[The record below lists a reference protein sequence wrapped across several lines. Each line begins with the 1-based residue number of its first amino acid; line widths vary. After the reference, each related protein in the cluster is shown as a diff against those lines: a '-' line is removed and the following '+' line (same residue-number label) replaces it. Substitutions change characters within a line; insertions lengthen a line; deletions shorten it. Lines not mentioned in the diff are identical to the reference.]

1 MEKALF
7 WSSHN
12 HLSCVA
18 PTSNLIYKKYGMKC
32 NSPLGQCLL
41 TLPPGKPGTQ
51 LVSCLRTLLYCLIF
65 FFFLKKSSAGFDI
78 PPVPEN
84 SSKILT
90 GCKRKREE
98 PFSLPRGME
107 DKCHQTLIF
116 LKEISPFKS
125 QIQMNSQPVLY

>member
-1 MEKALF
+1 MEKAPF
-7 WSSHN
+7 WSSYN

-18 PTSNLIYKKYGMKC
+18 LTSDQIYKKFDMKC
-32 NSPLGQCLL
+32 TSPLGQCFL
-41 TLPPGKPGTQ
+41 TLPPGN
-51 LVSCLRTLLYCLIF
+51 CLRTLLYCLISF
-65 FFFLKKSSAGFDI
+65 FFFLKKSSASFDI

-90 GCKRKREE
+90 GCKRRREE

-125 QIQMNSQPVLY
+125 QIQMNSQPFLY